1 MASLAPIV
9 SYMTHTLV
17 THMTLCL
24 LVDNV
29 HIHKSFTGSCKDEEY
44 RCGDSSCIDVRGR
57 CDGVRDC
64 EDGADEVDCG
74 Q

>member
-1 MASLAPIV
+1 MSSLASIV
-9 SYMTHTLV
+9 SYMTLTLV

-24 LVDNV
+24 SLDNV
-29 HIHKSFTGSCKDEEY
+29 HTHTSFTGSCEDEEY